1 MTNNTGDYVIEMC
14 DTNGWYKWVSIL
26 VSRKDTFADIY
37 KQSVFGD
44 RRSEWLYTW
53 VHKTILRTIGFGD
66 RRSERLYTWVYNTIM
81 RAISFGNRRSEWC
94 YTWIYKNI
102 MRAIGFGDRRHEWFY
117 TWLYKNVTRRQ
128 IGDDRFVH
136 IAKREKMDYIQEY
149 IKLFCDGQSLHT
161 KL

>member
-1 MTNNTGDYVIEMC
+1 MTKNTGDDVIQMGG
-14 DTNGWYKWVSIL
+14 TNGKYKWVSIL
-26 VSRKDTFADIY
+26 VSRKHTFADIY
-37 KQSVFGD
+37 KQ
-44 RRSEWLYTW
+44 
-53 VHKTILRTIGFGD
+53 IGFGD
-66 RRSERLYTWVYNTIM
+66 RHSKWLYTWVYNTIM
-81 RAISFGNRRSEWC
+81 RAIGFGDRRSEWC

-161 KL
+161 KTVGWAI